1 MKTCKRNRLQKN
13 PSRLNIMDSLLI
25 PAGLSSALRKNLKIL
40 YFVWAM
46 LRSSISVEL
55 KNMFTALLRRTIMFF
70 NPYHVIEIH
79 ERSQHM
85 VRNKLYS
92 LAKAYLSNTCS
103 HGAHKQHAEM
113 TSLSVLPFLT
123 IAEEEEVVDTFQG
136 AKLWWYASSCKPKYI
151 TKKCKGE
158 ERFYRLTFLKKYRK
172 LVEQEYLTHI
182 FHEGRRILARNR
194 QRRLFTNIR
203 GGTGYTWTCVDF
215 EHPATFD
222 TLALDPVTKRDVIE
236 DLMSFREGKEYYKKI
251 GKAWKRGYLL
261 YGPPGTGKST
271 MIAAIANFL
280 EYDVYD
286 LELTAIKNNMEL
298 KKIFLETSSKSVI
311 VIEDIDCSLNLTGKR
326 VIKKKDKDEAK
337 AAPTVTEGYDNVNT
351 VTLSGLLNSIDGLW
365 SACEDEKIIIF
376 TTNHVDK
383 LDPALIRR
391 GRMDLHIEMSYCTFE
406 AFKVFARNYLGIE
419 THDLFSTIEKLFL
432 EVNVSPADV
441 AEGLMSRSLRNADV
455 DACLANLVEVLNLA
469 KEEMSKR

>member
-1 MKTCKRNRLQKN
+1 
-13 PSRLNIMDSLLI
+13 MDSLLI
-25 PAGLSSALRKNLKIL
+25 QAGLSSAMRKNLKSL
-40 YFVWAM
+40 FFVWAFV
-46 LRSSISVEL
+46 RSSISVEL
-55 KNMFTALLRRTIMFF
+55 KNMFTALLRRMITFF
-70 NPYHVIEIH
+70 NPYHVIEVY
-79 ERSQHM
+79 EYRSEFM

-92 LAKAYLSNTCS
+92 LAKAYLSNACS
-103 HGAHKQHAEM
+103 HGANKLHAEVK
-113 TSLSVLPFLT
+113 SLNGRPFLT
-123 IAEEEEVVDTFQG
+123 IAEQEEVVDTFQG
-136 AKLWWYASSCKPKYI
+136 AKLWWYASSCKPKYS
-151 TKKCKGE
+151 TKSCNRE
-158 ERFYRLTFLKKYRK
+158 ERFYRLTFHKKYRK
-172 LVEQEYLTHI
+172 LVEHEYLTHP
-182 FHEGRRILARNR
+182 FHEGREILACNR
-194 QRRLFTNIR
+194 QRRLFTNISP
-203 GGTGYTWTCVDF
+203 GTGYSWTCVAFD
-215 EHPATFD
+215 HPATFD
-222 TLALDPVTKRDVIE
+222 TLALDPTTKRDIIE

-280 EYDVYD
+280 GYDVYD

-326 VIKKKDKDEAK
+326 VKKMKKDKDEAEK
-337 AAPTVTEGYDNVNT
+337 VTEGYDNANT

-376 TTNHVDK
+376 TTNHVEK

-391 GRMDLHIEMSYCTFE
+391 GRMDVHIEMSYCTFE

-419 THDLFSTIEKLFL
+419 THDLFSTIEKLLL

-455 DACLANLVEVLNLA
+455 DECLANLVEVLNLA
-469 KEEMSKR
+469 KKEMSK

>member
-1 MKTCKRNRLQKN
+1 MA
-13 PSRLNIMDSLLI
+13 SLI
-25 PAGLSSALRKNLKIL
+25 QVGLSSILKKKL
-40 YFVWAM
+40 ESLFFVWAM
-46 LRSSISVEL
+46 VRSSIPVEV
-55 KNMFTALLRRTIMFF
+55 KRMFTTFLRRMIPFL

-79 ERSQHM
+79 EHHSEHT

-92 LAKAYLSNTCS
+92 LANAYLSDVCS
-103 HGAHKQHAEM
+103 HGANKLQAEVR
-113 TSLSVLPFLT
+113 SLSGRPFLT

-136 AKLWWYASSCKPKYI
+136 AKLWWFASSCKPKYS
-151 TKKCKGE
+151 TQSCNGE
-158 ERFYRLTFLKKYRK
+158 ERFYRLTFHKKHRK

-182 FHEGRRILARNR
+182 FHEGREILARNR
-194 QRRLFTNIR
+194 QRRLFTNIS
-203 GGTGYTWTCVDF
+203 GGTGYSWTCVAF

-222 TLALDPVTKRDVIE
+222 TLALDPAKKRDIIE

-261 YGPPGTGKST
+261 YGQPGTGKST

-311 VIEDIDCSLNLTGKR
+311 VVEDIDCSLNLTGKR
-326 VIKKKDKDEAK
+326 VIKNKKDKDEAE
-337 AAPTVTEGYDNVNT
+337 AAPAVTEGYDNANT

-376 TTNHVDK
+376 TTNHVEK

-391 GRMDLHIEMSYCTFE
+391 GRMDMHIEMSYCTFE

-419 THDLFSTIEKLFL
+419 THDLFSTVEKLLL

-455 DACLANLVEVLNLA
+455 DVCLANLVEVLNLA
-469 KEEMSKR
+469 KEDMNK